1 MSEQRH
7 AVLAIHA
14 FGADHELEQGEL
26 LKRRQILRR
35 TQLAGLVILLLLL
48 LLALGA
54 GRTLLARDAQ
64 ARALAADNATQAVV
78 YVKTTRARSDT
89 AATTLTLPGTLQGQ
103 VQGRYEGGVGTSL
116 DVISAQQ
123 GVLAAERQVAQLQ
136 GQMQLLAVFLIKAL
150 GGDW

>member
-1 MSEQRH
+1 
-7 AVLAIHA
+7 
-14 FGADHELEQGEL
+14 
-26 LKRRQILRR
+26 
-35 TQLAGLVILLLLL
+35 
-48 LLALGA
+48 
-54 GRTLLARDAQ
+54 
-64 ARALAADNATQAVV
+64 
-78 YVKTTRARSDT
+78 
-89 AATTLTLPGTLQGQ
+89 

>member
-14 FGADHELEQGEL
+14 FGADHELEHGEL

-35 TQLAGLVILLLLL
+35 TQLAGLVILLL